1 MRPLPGRFLEALAGS
16 ETVLVTS
23 REGDAEGTVPVW
35 YLVWP
40 PGVLYL
46 YAESFS
52 RKARRW
58 RADPW
63 VRLRVPGTRV
73 TAEGRTRFVEP
84 GPELD
89 AIAPR
94 VVERWAGWG
103 ATTVEGLRRT
113 LRDRTHVLVRIEGSE
128 ES

>member
-1 MRPLPGRFLEALAGS
+1 MTPLSQRFLDALAGS

-23 REGDAEGTVPVW
+23 READEEGTVPVW
-35 YLVWP
+35 YVVRP

-46 YAESFS
+46 YGESFS

-63 VRLRVPGTRV
+63 VRLRVPRTGV
-73 TAEGRTRFVEP
+73 TAKGRARFVEP

-89 AIAPR
+89 AVAPW
-94 VVERWAGWG
+94 VVQRWGGWG
-103 ATTVEGLRRT
+103 ATTVEGLTRT
-113 LRDRTHVLVRIEGSE
+113 LRDRTHVLVRVEG
-128 ES
+128 

>member
-1 MRPLPGRFLEALAGS
+1 MRPLPERFLEALAGS
-16 ETVLVTS
+16 ETVRVTS

-35 YLVWP
+35 YVVGS

-46 YAESFS
+46 FGESFA

-58 RADPW
+58 RTDPW
-63 VRLRVPGTRV
+63 VRLRVPGTGA
-73 TAEGRTRFVEP
+73 TAEGRIQFVEP

-89 AIAPR
+89 ALAPR

-113 LRDRTHVLVRIEGSE
+113 LRDRTHVLVRVEGSP
-128 ES
+128 

>member
-1 MRPLPGRFLEALAGS
+1 MRPLPERFLEALAGS
-16 ETVLVTS
+16 GTVLVTS
-23 REGDAEGTVPVW
+23 RAGEEEGTVPVW
-35 YLVWP
+35 YVVGP

-46 YAESFS
+46 YGESFS

-63 VRLRVPGTRV
+63 VRLRVPRTRV
-73 TAEGRTRFVEP
+73 EAEGRVRFVET

-113 LRDRTHVLVRIEGSE
+113 LRDRTHVLVRVEG
-128 ES
+128 

>member
-1 MRPLPGRFLEALAGS
+1 MTPLPEPFLAALRGS
-16 ETVLVTS
+16 ETLLVTS
-23 REGDAEGTVPVW
+23 RAGDEAGTVPVW
-35 YLVWP
+35 YLVAP

-46 YAESFS
+46 YGESFA

-63 VRLRVPGTRV
+63 VGLRVPGGRA
-73 TAEGRTRFVEP
+73 TAEGRAHFVEA
-84 GPELD
+84 GEELD

-103 ATTVEGLRRT
+103 ATTVEGLKRT
-113 LRDRTHVLVRIEGSE
+113 LRDRTHVLVRVEG
-128 ES
+128 